1 LSELEKEVSGDI
13 MATRDPEYVPPV
25 EMIAGRQIL
34 DSVQHQFVPNAR
46 TINEA
51 LQFTAHAADANKAD
65 LKGITIH
72 TLVEQFYGA
81 QLFMHSNS
89 KAGMKNFTL
98 PILQGD
104 SKNRTKISSAVELV
118 EFCTSDA

>member
-1 LSELEKEVSGDI
+1 MAMKNELEKEVSGDI
-13 MATRDPEYVPPV
+13 MTTRDPEYVPPD

-34 DSVQHQFVPNAR
+34 DSAQHHLVPNAR

-51 LQFTAHAADANKAD
+51 LQFTAHASDANKAD

-72 TLVEQFYGA
+72 TLVEQFYSA

-89 KAGMKNFTL
+89 KASMKKFTL

-104 SKNRTKISSAVELV
+104 SKNRTKISGQ
-118 EFCTSDA
+118 